1 MSTVLEI
8 RDVQPSDVESV
19 RLFLRQN
26 GWGHRIG
33 SAEYFAQLI
42 ANSQRTAIAV
52 KNEQIVGFARG
63 ITDGLSNGYLSM
75 VVVCGQ
81 HRREGVGRA
90 LIEHVMGKIPT
101 SLGCCVQ
108 VGKVLRSF
116 SPAWVLKPRLLPWSV
131 AEAVNQNRGNA
142 DQMWERACSHS
153 GL

>member
-90 LIEHVMGKIPT
+90 LIEHVMGENSDIT
-101 SLGCCVQ
+101 WVLRAGREGASEFFSSLGFETSTIAMERR
-108 VGKVLRSF
+108 RS
-116 SPAWVLKPRLLPWSV
+116 S
-131 AEAVNQNRGNA
+131 
-142 DQMWERACSHS
+142 
-153 GL
+153 